1 MHELK
6 MKQGKNKRSRE
17 HENED
22 RNDDLLSN
30 ISEVSTEPPDNNT
43 SNR

>member
-1 MHELK
+1 
-6 MKQGKNKRSRE
+6 MKHGKNKRSRE

-22 RNDDLLSN
+22 RNHDLPSN
-30 ISEVSTEPPDNNT
+30 SSNEPTEPPDNNN